1 MNKSNLIENP
11 WSKLRSFTD
20 ARIALGRAGTSIPT
34 HHWLEFQLAHAQ
46 AQDAVHSQLA
56 SDDFAQQMTQQ
67 LGIAEPLLLHS
78 QAQDRAEYLQRPDL
92 GRHLDAPS
100 IDTVTQY
107 MSQQQST
114 NDLAIVIADG
124 LSCKAI
130 EENAIPFLTQLLPEL
145 PQEWRIA
152 PLCLV
157 EQGRVAIGDHIGE
170 LLNAKLVLV
179 LIGERPGLSS
189 PDSLGLYLTWA
200 PEVGLTDA
208 SRNCISNVR
217 PAGLSYSEAVTKSLY
232 LLYEARRLQLTG
244 VNLKED
250 AAPEVLEGEE
260 NSDSLN
266 AGSFL
271 ISDI

>member
-11 WSKLRSFTD
+11 WLKLRSFTD

-130 EENAIPFLTQLLPEL
+130 EENAIPFLAKLLPEL

-217 PAGLSYSEAVTKSLY
+217 PAGLSYSDAVTKSLY
-232 LLYEARRLQLTG
+232 LLLEARRLQVSG

-250 AAPEVLEGEE
+250 AASEVLEGEE
-260 NSDSLN
+260 SSDSLN

-271 ISDI
+271 LSDI